1 MTFTITDIFL
11 LGFGIFIGIIWGA
24 LIFVKR
30 KRKVV
35 LKHINIGYDNISTNL
50 LKSFDGSIGKA
61 AKLQEN
67 KALYDEIEKV
77 ISNFDKKDLID
88 IILDAKIIYD
98 KDNILDILDHITVC
112 LFANAERN
120 EKYVDC
126 IKYVNDCAKKIR
138 TYSNFDMSVDIMIF
152 SIWEELN
159 ENSNRC

>member
-1 MTFTITDIFL
+1 MNDAMLACRPDYLIYPERNTKLERAEHVRLFNNDSQPLPLLQDWRNTFKNKHTLITDTTMWFADKNH
-11 LGFGIFIGIIWGA
+11 IIDA
-24 LIFVKR
+24 LKR
-30 KRKVV
+30 
-35 LKHINIGYDNISTNL
+35 
-50 LKSFDGSIGKA
+50 
-61 AKLQEN
+61 LQEV
-67 KALYDEIEKV
+67 KKV
-77 ISNFDKKDLID
+77 SFLEPIWLQ
-88 IILDAKIIYD
+88 KIIYD